1 MLIDGLGQ
9 PMMSDKPV
17 DVIFQNHE
25 SDTTLVTAQVV
36 DDSSSPAPGTFWAP
50 VSRYISWYTSLR
62 NN

>member
-1 MLIDGLGQ
+1 MLIDGLGH
-9 PMMSDKPV
+9 PTISDKPV

-50 VSRYISWYTSLR
+50 VY
-62 NN
+62 